1 MINEKLN
8 DLLEEKQVTLRELTE
23 GTGISVSVLANYR
36 QGVVK
41 PTVAHLQA
49 LAKHLGVSVDKL
61 TGRE

>member
-8 DLLEEKQVTLRELTE
+8 DLLEEKQVKLRELTE
-23 GTGISVSVLANYR
+23 VTGISVSMLANYR

-49 LAKHLGVSVDKL
+49 LAKYFDVSVDEL